1 MRKLSPYKI
10 TTHPER
16 MESEAVKPD
25 VEDIAERITNAVME
39 HRLPPGI
46 KLAEERLATAFGV
59 SRTKIRQALTMLS
72 REGLVKLYP
81 NRGAFVTSPT
91 VQEALDLF
99 ATRRLIEPEIV
110 RNAIARAGKNDI
122 KRLRAH
128 LAAEADARHR
138 GDRRTIIK
146 LSGAFHM
153 LLAEVAG
160 NSFIDKLMAELCP
173 LTCLII
179 SLYDAPQTPACPEN
193 EHVQIVDAIERK
205 DEAEAVRLMLRH
217 LDHVRNELR
226 LGEVEKQDIDWDQMF
241 G

>member
-1 MRKLSPYKI
+1 MDA
-10 TTHPER
+10 
-16 MESEAVKPD
+16 ESTVKPD

-46 KLAEERLATAFGV
+46 KLAEEKLATAFGV

-72 REGLVKLYP
+72 REGLVKLHP

-91 VQEALDLF
+91 VKEALDLF
-99 ATRRLIEPEIV
+99 ATRRLVEPEIV
-110 RNAIARAGKNDI
+110 RSVIARASKTDM

-128 LAAEADARHR
+128 LAAEDEARRR

-146 LSGAFHM
+146 LSGNFHT
-153 LLAEVAG
+153 LLAEVGG
-160 NSFIDKLMAELCP
+160 NSFIEKLMSELCP

-205 DEAEAVRLMLRH
+205 DEAEAVRLMIRH

-226 LGEVEKQDIDWDQMF
+226 LGEGEKQDIDWDQMF